1 MFTFSALDQKNPFWG
16 NLVKKKNQNCQFKQ
30 KFGAKTTLNMHNSM
44 MIFTFSVFDRKYLFE
59 QMWSKK
65 SKFSV

>member
-1 MFTFSALDQKNPFWG
+1 MFTFAVLDQKNPFWA
-16 NLVKKKNQNCQFKQ
+16 NLVKKNLNCQFKQ

-44 MIFTFSVFDRKYLFE
+44 IMFTFSVFDRKYLFG

-65 SKFSV
+65 SKFSI